1 MVNIPILFVNY
12 KKVIKKFFSLS
23 SSSSLHLSRRQ
34 PLVLQSTYSYT
45 SKKTPTAYT
54 RTEKKKNTRDF
65 QTRVIFFFFLI
76 FDFIKPTKTFRLF
89 FLTIEII
96 LLFLHISPTHLRSLP
111 FSSFI
116 SKRF

>member
-54 RTEKKKNTRDF
+54 RTEKKKHTRLSD
-65 QTRVIFFFFLI
+65 TSYLFFFLI